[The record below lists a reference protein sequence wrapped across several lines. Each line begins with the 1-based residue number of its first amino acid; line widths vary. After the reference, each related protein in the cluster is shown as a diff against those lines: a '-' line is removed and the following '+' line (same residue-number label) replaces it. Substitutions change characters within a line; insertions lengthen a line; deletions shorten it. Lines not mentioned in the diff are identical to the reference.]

1 MPMQEGQI
9 ELAVWKNDRKESETH
24 PDLKGQAKNEAG
36 DEFWVSL
43 WKRSEDANP
52 NAPVLK
58 GYLTPKN
65 DKPAK
70 PAKSN
75 KTEEDIPW

>member
-36 DEFWVSL
+36 EEFWVSL

-52 NAPVLK
+52 NAE
-58 GYLTPKN
+58 Y
-65 DKPAK
+65 
-70 PAKSN
+70 
-75 KTEEDIPW
+75 